1 MRSTRFVTFALF
13 GGLLVLLAACGGGGS
28 KSSSTPVDSGGA
40 PSLTSGPAAQAL
52 LVIADPA
59 STKAVLSQA
68 LSQASVNEYF
78 LTSRSMDPASIEG
91 LTFSDETIW
100 GTVPTAPVAQDDD
113 FNASYENAY
122 GHPASDVF
130 GTAAAYDSLYVVALA
145 AIAAN
150 SADRAAI
157 RDAIPYV
164 ANSPGEITRYG
175 GAAFSTAAGILTSG
189 DGNVNYIGASGQV
202 DLDANGEIAKTSVQT
217 WRLIN
222 DTIARIETR
231 DIDLAAEAGAAL
243 PDGSPRLLGATPE
256 GALSIGIIVP
266 DDDGGTALSDAAQ
279 LAVDEINAAGGVWG
293 RDIAFHIQTIGSAN
307 QATHAA
313 NLLITDDGVEAIIGP
328 TTADAV
334 QEVLTMAAEANVAL
348 LSLSADPALTAVE
361 DTKNVLFRMV
371 ASDALQMPVLANLF
385 LEGYAT
391 PTPAEGVLPGEGPLP
406 GSVCVLYQDG
416 AAFDQMAAAYSTAME
431 HKKAT
436 VRASMSFD
444 PASANYE
451 SLLRSCIGS

>member
-1 MRSTRFVTFALF
+1 MRSTRFVTFVLF
-13 GGLLVLLAACGGGGS
+13 CGLLVLLAACGGGGS

-40 PSLTSGPAAQAL
+40 PSVTSGPAEAL

-59 STKAVLSQA
+59 SAKAVLSQA
-68 LSQASVNEYF
+68 LRQASIEKYF
-78 LTSRSMDPASIEG
+78 LTSRSMDPALFEE
-91 LTFSDETIW
+91 LTFNDATIW
-100 GTVPTAPVAQDDD
+100 GTVPTAPFARNED
-113 FNASYENAY
+113 FNAAYENAY
-122 GHPASDVF
+122 AHPASDVF
-130 GTAAAYDSLYVVALA
+130 GTAEAYDSVYVVALA

-157 RDAIPYV
+157 RDVIPYV
-164 ANSPGEITRYG
+164 ANSPGEITTYG
-175 GAAFSTAAGILTSG
+175 GEAFSTAAGVLNG
-189 DGNVNYIGASGQV
+189 GENVNYIGASGQV

-217 WRLIN
+217 WRVIN
-222 DTIARIETR
+222 NTIVRIETR

-243 PDGSPRLLGATPE
+243 PDGSPPLLGATPE

-266 DDDGGTALSDAAQ
+266 DDDSGTALSDAAQ
-279 LAVDEINAAGGVWG
+279 LAIDEINAAGGVWG
-293 RDIAFHIQTIGSAN
+293 RDIAFHIQTIGSAS
-307 QATHAA
+307 QATHVA

-334 QEVLTMAAEANVAL
+334 QEVLPLAAEANVAL
-348 LSLSADPALTAVE
+348 LSLSTDPALTAVR

-416 AAFDQMAAAYSTAME
+416 AAFRQMAAAYSTAME
-431 HKKAT
+431 HKLAT
-436 VRASMSFD
+436 VRASVSFD

-451 SLLRSCIGS
+451 SLLKSCIGP